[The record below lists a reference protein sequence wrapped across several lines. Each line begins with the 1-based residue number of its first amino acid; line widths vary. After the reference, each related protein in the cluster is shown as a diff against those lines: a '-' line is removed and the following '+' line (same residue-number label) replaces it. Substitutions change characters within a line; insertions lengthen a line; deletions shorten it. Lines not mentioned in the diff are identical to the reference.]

1 MSRLLLIGA
10 TLLLGA
16 ASPVVAQAPI
26 DFAAG
31 RPVRVQFPSEEQPI
45 EGSLVSADR
54 ESFVFR
60 PTGAD
65 FESSAYRST
74 VGGQVAEVKYEEV
87 DVLWVD
93 LGRSRKHSAWR
104 GALWGGYLGAAS
116 GAVAGLVAIDA
127 APDAALARTAGEVA
141 QRPLD
146 SVPER
151 AFVYR
156 AIGRMSRLSEPVGR
170 GSADPIR
177 RSPTRSWCGLDSAPR
192 GR

>member
-116 GAVAGLVAIDA
+116 GAVAGPLA
-127 APDAALARTAGEVA
+127 AKSLDYTIGQTSAALSIGAGLIGA
-141 QRPLD
+141 
-146 SVPER
+146 SVGAVVGAIIAPEHR
-151 AFVYR
+151 WKAFRFV
-156 AIGRMSRLSEPVGR
+156 
-170 GSADPIR
+170 
-177 RSPTRSWCGLDSAPR
+177 TR
-192 GR
+192 